1 MSLPEPPA
9 DRSAGAQPPVLA
21 RWLVS
26 WAAPAGDR
34 ADVLHDLAEGF
45 AERAETGRAV
55 TARAWY
61 WRQTLRSAPPLLG
74 RRLTRRTDDAPA
86 PLLADLRADLRYA
99 ARRAVRTPVVSLAVV
114 LAMTLG
120 IGATTAIVSVM
131 ESVLLKPLPFPEPE
145 RLVRLGTSMRNLGTA
160 PEVNALDARDWA
172 EARSIERLG
181 QYDVEAVTLRLDGA
195 DAPMSST
202 ALFAGPGLVDVL
214 GIRAAIGRGFVAA
227 DFDHGAVP
235 VVVLGR
241 RFWRE
246 AFGADPGVVG
256 RSIGFG
262 TARARIVGVWPDAG
276 DRFPAGGVDLWSPL
290 TYPDDSFLNQRGS
303 IALGTIGR
311 LRRSRDVA
319 GAAAELGTI
328 AHRLATA
335 YPETNAGRG
344 AIVEPL
350 QAAMVGPVRPMLIVI
365 ALAIAAVLAIAC
377 ANIANLLL
385 AQTCERG
392 REFAVR
398 ASLGASRGRLVRL
411 LLAESLGVY
420 AIAGV
425 AGVAMAPALARAL
438 LARYPDAMPLAA
450 DVALDGR
457 VLLIALAVTLAAAL
471 IAGVPRLRALGREQ
485 HAGDLAEGAR
495 GLVGR
500 AQRRTSAVLVV
511 GQVAL
516 SIVVLLGAGALLRTF
531 LQLSSVSTGLDA
543 RDVVTMR
550 LTLPAAATASPEQT
564 VRFQDAARDLAAAL
578 PGVERAAHAMFLPFT
593 PGWWHDGYERVGQAD
608 TRPNLP
614 MADFY
619 MVSPEYLRTVGVAI
633 RRGRDLSPAD
643 DRGAPVVVVS
653 EALERRAFPGAS
665 ALGKRL
671 RWENRT
677 WEIVGIA
684 ADTRHGS
691 LWDPADPDVYVPR
704 AQVVRDNTWLTLRTS
719 RPAEAVAAELRAR
732 LRGLDP
738 AASITDVRRLSDRV
752 AGSLAA
758 ERFRALLTGCLG
770 SLALLLA
777 AIGIYGVVSYTVSR
791 RTREIGIRMALGQS
805 RGSVLLRVLTGIWAM
820 VASGVGIGAAVTLA
834 ASRSA
839 EAWLP
844 GLRVSEAGTMA
855 AVIGVFFAVATIA
868 ALGPAR
874 RASRVDLVDALRD
887 A

>member
-1 MSLPEPPA
+1 
-9 DRSAGAQPPVLA
+9 
-21 RWLVS
+21 
-26 WAAPAGDR
+26 
-34 ADVLHDLAEGF
+34 
-45 AERAETGRAV
+45 
-55 TARAWY
+55 
-61 WRQTLRSAPPLLG
+61 
-74 RRLTRRTDDAPA
+74 
-86 PLLADLRADLRYA
+86 
-99 ARRAVRTPVVSLAVV
+99 
-114 LAMTLG
+114 
-120 IGATTAIVSVM
+120 
-131 ESVLLKPLPFPEPE
+131 
-145 RLVRLGTSMRNLGTA
+145 
-160 PEVNALDARDWA
+160 
-172 EARSIERLG
+172 
-181 QYDVEAVTLRLDGA
+181 
-195 DAPMSST
+195 
-202 ALFAGPGLVDVL
+202 
-214 GIRAAIGRGFVAA
+214 
-227 DFDHGAVP
+227 
-235 VVVLGR
+235 
-241 RFWRE
+241 
-246 AFGADPGVVG
+246 
-256 RSIGFG
+256 
-262 TARARIVGVWPDAG
+262 
-276 DRFPAGGVDLWSPL
+276 
-290 TYPDDSFLNQRGS
+290 
-303 IALGTIGR
+303 
-311 LRRSRDVA
+311 VA
-319 GAAAELGTI
+319 GAAAEVGTI
-328 AHRLATA
+328 AQRLAVA
-335 YPETNAGRG
+335 YPDTNAGRA

-385 AQTCERG
+385 AQTWERG

-411 LLAESLGVY
+411 LLAESLGAY
-420 AIAGV
+420 GIAGV
-425 AGVAMAPALARAL
+425 AGVAMAPVLARAL

-450 DVALDGR
+450 DVGLDGR
-457 VLLIALAVTLAAAL
+457 VLLLALAVTLGAAL

-619 MVSPEYLRTVGVAI
+619 MVSPEYLKTVGVPI

-691 LWDPADPDVYVPR
+691 LWDPADSDVYVPR

-719 RPAEAVAAELRAR
+719 RPADAVAAELRAR

-777 AIGIYGVVSYTVSR
+777 AIGIYGVVSYAVSR

-844 GLRVSEAGTMA
+844 GLRVSEVGTMA
-855 AVIGVFFAVATIA
+855 AVIGLFFAVATIA